1 MTHYFYITR
10 NDKDNTLCPSGKL
23 ATPGLRHD
31 RLFTRAEIERLMDI
45 VERYKTST
53 MHPEDIRNQCI
64 MELDGK
70 LIGGGEEKTN
80 EGSETVGGSWI

>member
-10 NDKDNTLCPSGKL
+10 NDDDGTLCPSGKL
-23 ATPGLRHD
+23 ATPGFRHD

-53 MHPEDIRNQCI
+53 MPCADIRNQCI

-70 LIGGGEEKTN
+70 LIGGGGEANDGVVRAE
-80 EGSETVGGSWI
+80 GGSWI

>member
-10 NDKDNTLCPSGKL
+10 NNGMLCPSGKL
-23 ATPGLRHD
+23 ATPGFQHD
-31 RLFTRAEIERLMDI
+31 RLFNRAEIERLMDI

-53 MHPEDIRNQCI
+53 MPCEDIRNQCI

-70 LIGGGEEKTN
+70 LIGGGEAETN

>member
-1 MTHYFYITR
+1 MTHYFYIKR
-10 NDKDNTLCPSGKL
+10 NDDETLCPSSGL
-23 ATPGLRHD
+23 ATPTFRHD
-31 RLFTRAEIERLMDI
+31 RLFTRHEIEWLMDI

-70 LIGGGEEKTN
+70 LIGGGDET
-80 EGSETVGGSWI
+80 EGSATVGGSWI

>member
-1 MTHYFYITR
+1 MTHYFYIKR
-10 NDKDNTLCPSGKL
+10 NDDGTLCPSTGL
-23 ATPGLRHD
+23 ATPIFRHD

-53 MHPEDIRNQCI
+53 MPCEDIRNQCI

-70 LIGGGEEKTN
+70 LIGGGEAETN

>member
-1 MTHYFYITR
+1 MTHYFYIKR
-10 NDKDNTLCPSGKL
+10 NDDGTLCPSTGL
-23 ATPGLRHD
+23 ATPIFRHD

-45 VERYKTST
+45 VDRYKTAT
-53 MHPEDIRNQCI
+53 MRPEDIRTQCI

-70 LIGGGEEKTN
+70 LIGGGEAETN